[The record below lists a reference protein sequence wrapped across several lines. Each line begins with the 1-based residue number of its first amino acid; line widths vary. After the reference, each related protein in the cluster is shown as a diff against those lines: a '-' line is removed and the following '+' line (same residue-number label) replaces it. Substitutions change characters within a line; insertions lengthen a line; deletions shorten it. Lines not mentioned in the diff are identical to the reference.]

1 MLFVCSGGPCGPIN
15 TVPYFP
21 ATTMPYCSSD
31 IFNFIVPWVYAL
43 HLADKKYK
51 FKENTKNIA

>member
-43 HLADKKYK
+43 HLADKK
-51 FKENTKNIA
+51 IQI